1 MYPTEACVLQVNDAL
16 FCHPKEARITHGIFP
31 GLLLA
36 SGMTCLSQFEH
47 PFKKKKT
54 SKEIFFLP
62 APGQLILTLTYP
74 IKKKKKT

>member
-1 MYPTEACVLQVNDAL
+1 MFAYKISTGAKTNIPKLASMYPTEACVLQVNDAL

-47 PFKKKKT
+47 PFKKKN
-54 SKEIFFLP
+54 I
-62 APGQLILTLTYP
+62 
-74 IKKKKKT
+74 